1 MCNEEVL
8 TGPYLSPFLLQ
19 LQQANDECNS
29 AEERGRLA
37 RRWQSSSWLAEGA
50 VGVSGQP
57 LETVANSTA
66 EYDTTKTNVY
76 PVWIYSHTLTCTG
89 LLDVRTD
96 HSVKKAY
103 KSDYIND
110 SFNIQCE
117 INNS

>member
-19 LQQANDECNS
+19 LQQADDECNS

-66 EYDTTKTNVY
+66 EYDTTKTSVY
-76 PVWIYSHTLTCTG
+76 PVWIYHTHLHARG
-89 LLDVRTD
+89 
-96 HSVKKAY
+96 Y
-103 KSDYIND
+103 
-110 SFNIQCE
+110 
-117 INNS
+117 